1 MELEKLMRRTVRYW
15 CFRFRT
21 EVLEGVSSNGAPEG
35 LKKHI
40 ESIEGFG
47 GWDKFAG
54 SWDFPH
60 DPSCG
65 LDPCECARTIID
77 YRIIPRRFS
86 VWEEWHATVRAEA
99 PIHPAYN
106 KNIKVMDDE

>member
-1 MELEKLMRRTVRYW
+1 MDIHKLQRRKVRYW

-21 EVLEGVSSNGAPEG
+21 EVLEGVAVNSAPKG
-35 LKKHI
+35 LKEHVQKLK
-40 ESIEGFG
+40 GFG
-47 GWDKFAG
+47 GWDKFAE

-60 DPSCG
+60 HESCPI
-65 LDPCECARTIID
+65 DPCECGRMIVPLEIVS
-77 YRIIPRRFS
+77 RKFS

-106 KNIKVMDDE
+106 KKIKVMDD